1 MSVCQN
7 RVAVA
12 GLAGEGEPSAV
23 VWVLVAGAGAA
34 LLLAAKIVLLHCC
47 HRTK

>member
-7 RVAVA
+7 RAAVA
-12 GLAGEGEPSAV
+12 GLAGECEPSAA

-47 HRTK
+47 HSSK